1 MSSTYEPIATT
12 TLGSDTANI
21 TLSSI
26 PATYTDLRIVMSGK
40 FSASQ
45 TVWLQFNGDTSTNY
59 SYTRLF
65 ANGSSVSSFRESSIS
80 QGKLGN
86 ISATNFGVTL
96 IDVQNYANTNTFK
109 TVLCRAN
116 SDAFLSAYVTL
127 WRKTPE
133 AITSIKFGGE
143 DAGDFK
149 AGTTVTIYG
158 IKAE

>member
-26 PATYTDLRIVMSGK
+26 PATYTDLRIVFNGKMS
-40 FSASQ
+40 ANQ
-45 TVWLQFNGDTSTNY
+45 TLWIQFNGDTSSNY
-59 SYTRLF
+59 SFTRIF
-65 ANGSSVSSFRESSIS
+65 ANSSSPSSYRESSIT
-80 QGKLGN
+80 QGK
-86 ISATNFGVTL
+86 ISTVTSTNFDVTL
-96 IDVQNYANTNTFK
+96 IDVLNYANTSTFK
-109 TVLCRAN
+109 TSIARGSTQLFI
-116 SDAFLSAYVTL
+116 SSYVML
-127 WRKTPE
+127 WRKSPE
-133 AITSIKFGGE
+133 AITSIRFGGE

>member
-1 MSSTYEPIATT
+1 MSSTYEPITTT

-26 PATYTDLRIVMSGK
+26 PSTYTDLRIILSGK
-40 FSASQ
+40 FSSSQ
-45 TVWLQFNGDTSTNY
+45 TLWMQFNGDTSTNY

-65 ANGSSVSSFRESSIS
+65 ANGSSVSSLRESSIS
-80 QGKLGN
+80 QGKIAAVSGN
-86 ISATNFGVTL
+86 NFDATL
-96 IDVQNYANTNTFK
+96 IDIQNYANTTTFK
-109 TVLCRAN
+109 TTICRGN
-116 SDAFLSAYVTL
+116 TNQFVGVYVML

-133 AITSIKFGGE
+133 AINSIKFGGE

>member
-21 TLSSI
+21 TISSI
-26 PATYTDLRIVMSGK
+26 PSTYTDLRIILSGK

-45 TVWLQFNGDTSTNY
+45 TLWIQFNGDTSTNY
-59 SYTRLF
+59 SYTRIF
-65 ANGSSVSSFRESSIS
+65 GNGSTVSSLRESSIS
-80 QGKLGN
+80 QGKIAAVSGN
-86 ISATNFGVTL
+86 NFDATL
-96 IDVQNYANTNTFK
+96 IDIQNYANTTTFK
-109 TVLCRAN
+109 TTLCRGN
-116 SDAFLSAYVTL
+116 TNQFIGAYVML

-133 AITSIKFGGE
+133 AINSIKFGGE